1 MQPVKTPKKSQTE
14 EEEDHEQEQEHMK
27 GHNDPVL
34 ATWDI
39 RSKNGRFCFSFLRF
53 LEAVAC
59 TDKGMQEDFVCL
71 HP

>member
-1 MQPVKTPKKSQTE
+1 LTKLVRAWLAMGKPPIITTYSP
-14 EEEDHEQEQEHMK
+14 
-27 GHNDPVL
+27 GCARPVL

-71 HP
+71 HL